1 MITSIN
7 EFRKI
12 NENLSFNIND
22 VKQQLPE
29 YQEILNLGYSDNTSD
44 IQAKRGNLNFISNS
58 SSVKYPMFKLDNYP
72 TVFGPPN
79 KKFKGRDSQ
88 LEYTI
93 YANGKL
99 RMNAPG
105 SLVKAQHITFDL
117 QREINSI
124 EDCKL
129 LLQKLIKSAKRA
141 KFNES
146 KINENSNEELDWN
159 KIENDFNE
167 FASTYSKEEYPVM
180 RQTFNFLK
188 DKLQK

>member
-58 SSVKYPMFKLDNYP
+58 SSVKYPMFKRDNYP

-88 LEYTI
+88 LEY
-93 YANGKL
+93 
-99 RMNAPG
+99 
-105 SLVKAQHITFDL
+105 
-117 QREINSI
+117 
-124 EDCKL
+124 
-129 LLQKLIKSAKRA
+129 
-141 KFNES
+141 
-146 KINENSNEELDWN
+146 
-159 KIENDFNE
+159 
-167 FASTYSKEEYPVM
+167 PVM